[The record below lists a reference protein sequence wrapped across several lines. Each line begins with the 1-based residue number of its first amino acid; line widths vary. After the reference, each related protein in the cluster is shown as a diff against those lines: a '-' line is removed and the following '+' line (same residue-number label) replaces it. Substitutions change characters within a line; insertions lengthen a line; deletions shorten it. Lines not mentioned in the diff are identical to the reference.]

1 MLYLGGDGQPA
12 WRQGERP
19 TAEELQGTGEAADGA
34 VRAVAAPPGRVVSL
48 DIDPRLLR
56 GGSADVAAAVT
67 AAVNAAL
74 DQLRT
79 SAAAAVVPADL
90 DRLERDLEAVQLDS
104 VRQMARL
111 GAAMDTAMA
120 QLRARQA

>member
-1 MLYLGGDGQPA
+1 
-12 WRQGERP
+12 
-19 TAEELQGTGEAADGA
+19 
-34 VRAVAAPPGRVVSL
+34 
-48 DIDPRLLR
+48 
-56 GGSADVAAAVT
+56 VT